1 MHRVVKSTI
10 AGCAAAIL
18 VLGSAAVS
26 PAVAKAKPYADPQ
39 VAWVGNNVHVA
50 KDGST
55 AYVVGKY
62 RCFGGRTGSHLWV
75 SVKQG
80 PDISEPDQTGSA
92 FADAW
97 YDTNW
102 NFENSPAGLT
112 VDCDGHWHVARV
124 TLKQVFGELVDGPG
138 YVQFCLFDN
147 TSTET
152 NFPQGFAQQ
161 YGFRDVRV
169 P

>member
-1 MHRVVKSTI
+1 MHKLVKSTL
-10 AGCAAAIL
+10 AGSAAAVL
-18 VLGSAAVS
+18 VLGSAAIS
-26 PAVAKAKPYADPQ
+26 PAAAKPKPYEDPE

-50 KDGST
+50 ADGSA
-55 AYVVGKY
+55 AYVIGKF
-62 RCFGGRTGSHLWV
+62 RCFGGSTGTHLWV

-80 PDISEPDQTGSA
+80 PDISEPDHTGSSY
-92 FADAW
+92 ADAW

-102 NFENSPAGLT
+102 NFENSEAGLT
-112 VDCDGHWHVARV
+112 NDCDGHWHVTRV
-124 TLKQVFGELVDGPG
+124 TLKQVFGELVDGPA

-147 TSTET
+147 TSTED

>member
-1 MHRVVKSTI
+1 MYKLVKLTI
-10 AGCAAAIL
+10 AGCAAAAM
-18 VLGSAAVS
+18 VVAS
-26 PAVAKAKPYADPQ
+26 PAVAKHPAYADPE
-39 VAWVGNNVHVA
+39 VAWVGKNIHVTP
-50 KDGST
+50 DGSK
-55 AYVVGKY
+55 AFVLGKY
-62 RCFGGRTGSHLWV
+62 RCYGGREGTHLWV

-80 PDISEPDQTGSA
+80 PRLSEPDHTGSSY
-92 FADAW
+92 ADAW

-102 NFENSPAGLT
+102 NFEHSEAGLT
-112 VDCDGHWHVARV
+112 VDCDGHWHAQRIV
-124 TLKQVFGELVDGPG
+124 LKQVFGELADGPG

-161 YGFRDVRV
+161 YGFNTVRV